1 MNHQPQLNGGPRGAA
16 TATKLFG
23 VVSPDIAMAV
33 GAWLLCLTGLMS
45 LFTPSTLPSAA
56 VLRLAL
62 VGTGFALYGYGRTQ
76 KQRVALVQTGASET
90 QLVRGLGG
98 WLIALAVLMGITL
111 VSAVVQAVHDIP
123 VIADGKTWVAYTTPG
138 SPVYHPGWPAL
149 LALDWGG
156 NLFVLLFFP
165 VLLSLF
171 LQRRRLFRPF
181 TIGTLG
187 FLVALAALRLWMVN
201 YVPHISG
208 AAQASQFWALML
220 TAGNAAIWTPYL
232 LKSKRARVTF
242 DQ

>member
-1 MNHQPQLNGGPRGAA
+1 MNHQPQIESGSHGAA
-16 TATKLFG
+16 VTTKLFG
-23 VVSPDIAMAV
+23 VISPDVAMAV

-76 KQRVALVQTGASET
+76 KQRDALAGTGASET

-98 WLIALAVLMGITL
+98 WLIALAVLIGVTL
-111 VSAVVQAVHDIP
+111 VSAIIQAVQDIP
-123 VIADGKTWVAYTTPG
+123 VIADGKTWAAYTTPG
-138 SPVYHPGWPAL
+138 SAAYHPGWAL
-149 LALDWGG
+149 LLSLDWGS
-156 NLFVLLFFP
+156 NFFVLVFFP

-171 LQRRRLFRPF
+171 LQRRRLFQPL
-181 TIGTLG
+181 TIATLV
-187 FLVALAALRLWMVN
+187 LMVVLSAVRLWQVN
-201 YVPHISG
+201 YVPHIPD

-220 TAGNAAIWTPYL
+220 TCGNAAVWIPYL